1 MKLKSL
7 TSKFEIFYE
16 KYLSRIEKGYLLKY
30 DFIYKNYLRLVR
42 GFRFFPKIPQN
53 IPWMNNTLKN
63 REEVNRAIKIIKAS
77 NLYLHPNVPEK
88 NWDSLIALKTI
99 TQNTNSSAKILD
111 AGGEMNSLILL
122 WLYQLGYSNL
132 KCMNLLFNKR
142 KKRGKIEYIPGDLT
156 KTHFPNNF
164 FDIITCISVIE
175 HGVEETKYF
184 KEMNRILKKGGL
196 LITSTDYW
204 ENKIET
210 GGQSEFNQ
218 PIFIYDKNSVKNLL
232 IIAHKSNF
240 RLFGHEIDLS
250 CQDKVIN
257 WKRFNLDYTSLI
269 FCLQKN

>member
-1 MKLKSL
+1 MKLKTL
-7 TSKFEIFYE
+7 TSKIETFYE
-16 KYLSRIEKGYLLKY
+16 NYLIRIEKGYFLKY
-30 DFIYKNYLRLVR
+30 DFIYRNYLRIVR
-42 GFRFFPKIPQN
+42 GFRFFPKIPKN
-53 IPWMNNTLKN
+53 VPWMNNTLKN
-63 REEVNRAIKIIKAS
+63 REEVNLAIKIIKAS
-77 NLYLHPNVPEK
+77 NLYLHPNVPDK

-132 KCMNLLFNKR
+132 KCMNLLFKKR

-156 KTHFPNNF
+156 KTHFPNNY
-164 FDIITCISVIE
+164 FDIVTCISVIE
-175 HGVEETKYF
+175 HGVDEEKYF

-210 GGQSEFNQ
+210 GGQSEFNK
-218 PIFIYDKNSVKNLL
+218 PIFIYDKDSVKNLL
-232 IIAHKSNF
+232 NIAHKSDF
-240 RLFGHEIDLS
+240 RLFGQEIDLG
-250 CQDKVIN
+250 CQDKVVN
-257 WKRFNLDYTSLI
+257 WKRFNLDYTCLI